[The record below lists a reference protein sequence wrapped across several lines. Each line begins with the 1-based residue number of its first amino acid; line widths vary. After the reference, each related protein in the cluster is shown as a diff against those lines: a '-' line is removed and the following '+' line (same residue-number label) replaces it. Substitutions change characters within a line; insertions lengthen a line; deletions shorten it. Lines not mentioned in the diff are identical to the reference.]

1 MGPWWLSVAS
11 TPRDGGEPPRKAP
24 CFGSASCRCGGVL
37 PVFHPILFCPHPR
50 RYLFDISV
58 NALPSPH
65 GAATSPST
73 VLPEKK
79 CQDSLCVSLF
89 QDILSHTPFTSEGSN
104 ELTEGVGAVHPGVQL
119 CDAPAQ
125 PARVSC
131 SSPPHTHPLAPL
143 ARQEFL
149 TLVILTK
156 PLRPASIARIW
167 GFDCAMCVCV
177 RVVGAC
183 VYGMGAE
190 VIG

>member
-1 MGPWWLSVAS
+1 MTVAS
-11 TPRDGGEPPRKAP
+11 LRVKRRVLEAPVADAAGSCLSSIPSFSVHIPGVTYLTYQSTHCLHHMGQPP
-24 CFGSASCRCGGVL
+24 V
-37 PVFHPILFCPHPR
+37 PVQSFPKK
-50 RYLFDISV
+50 SV
-58 NALPSPH
+58 KTLR
-65 GAATSPST
+65 
-73 VLPEKK
+73 
-79 CQDSLCVSLF
+79 VSLF
-89 QDILSHTPFTSEGSN
+89 LDILSHTPFTSEGSN